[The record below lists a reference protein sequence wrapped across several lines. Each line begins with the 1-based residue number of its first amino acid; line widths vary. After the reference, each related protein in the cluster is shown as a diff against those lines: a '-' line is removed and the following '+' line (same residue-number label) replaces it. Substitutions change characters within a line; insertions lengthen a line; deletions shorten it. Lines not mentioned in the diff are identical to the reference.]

1 MHELQ
6 GNDAHLVFNFCA
18 FSGSASLLACNS
30 GGFDIIEVLSADTH
44 SLILLLL
51 FFKKIQLRFAVQG
64 VAFSF

>member
-6 GNDAHLVFNFCA
+6 GNDVHLVFNFCA
-18 FSGSASLLACNS
+18 FSGSASLHTCNS

-51 FFKKIQLRFAVQG
+51 FFKKNSIKIRSLR
-64 VAFSF
+64 SCI